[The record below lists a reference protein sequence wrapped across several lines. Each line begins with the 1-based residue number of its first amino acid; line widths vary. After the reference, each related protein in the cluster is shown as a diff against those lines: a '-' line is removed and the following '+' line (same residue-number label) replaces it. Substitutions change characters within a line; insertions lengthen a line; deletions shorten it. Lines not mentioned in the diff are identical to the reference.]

1 MTDMYKTLKNYVL
14 LILLMMT
21 ATPAVAQSINIPD
34 TLAGW
39 DQSWVANLN
48 GSQAAYS
55 NWAQGGVSSI
65 SGTASSIFTMKYRQ
79 GLFSYGFRTNLK
91 YGQSNVQGEGVIKTD
106 DVIEIINR
114 FNYRFTEDGNF
125 SGYGNINFRTQ
136 FDEGYEYSTEDG
148 VPDVLI
154 SDLFA
159 PAYVME
165 GVGVAYAP
173 SDAFTFETGLALK
186 QTIVTDDDLKPLY
199 GVAQDKEV
207 RGEGG
212 LTTGINFE
220 KEVFESIF
228 YTSALETF
236 TNFLIPVSETD
247 VKWSNEVVGQI
258 NSLVSASF
266 QFELRYDND
275 FSSEIQLK
283 QVLSAG
289 ISVSLY

>member
-1 MTDMYKTLKNYVL
+1 MLKTIKNY
-14 LILLMMT
+14 ILLAVIMMV
-21 ATPAVAQSINIPD
+21 ATPAASQSFNIPD

-39 DQSWVANLN
+39 DQSWVASLN

-65 SGTASSIFTMKYRQ
+65 SGTASSVFTMKYRE

-114 FNYRFTEDGNF
+114 FNYRFTENGNF

-136 FDEGYEYSTEDG
+136 FDEGYEYSTEEG
-148 VPDVLI
+148 VPDEFI

-159 PAYVME
+159 PAYIME
-165 GVGVAYAP
+165 GVGVSYAP
-173 SDAFTFETGLALK
+173 SDAFSFESGLALK
-186 QTIVTDDDLKPLY
+186 QTIVTDDELKPKY
-199 GVAQDKEV
+199 GVDPDKDI

-220 KEVFESIF
+220 QEVFENIF
-228 YTSALETF
+228 YSSALETF

>member
-1 MTDMYKTLKNYVL
+1 MLKTIKNY
-14 LILLMMT
+14 ILLAVIMMV
-21 ATPAVAQSINIPD
+21 ATPAASQSFNIPD

-39 DQSWVANLN
+39 DQSWVASLN

-65 SGTASSIFTMKYRQ
+65 SGTASSVFTMKYRE

-114 FNYRFTEDGNF
+114 FNYRFTENGNF

-136 FDEGYEYSTEDG
+136 FDEGYEYSTEEG
-148 VPDVLI
+148 VPDEFI

-159 PAYVME
+159 PAYIME
-165 GVGVAYAP
+165 GVGVSYAP
-173 SDAFTFETGLALK
+173 SDAFSFESGLALK
-186 QTIVTDDDLKPLY
+186 QTIVTDDELKPKY
-199 GVAQDKEV
+199 RVDPDKDI

-220 KEVFESIF
+220 QEVFENIF
-228 YTSALETF
+228 YSSALETF

>member
-1 MTDMYKTLKNYVL
+1 MLKTIKNY
-14 LILLMMT
+14 ILLAVIMMV
-21 ATPAVAQSINIPD
+21 ATPAASQSFNIPD

-39 DQSWVANLN
+39 DQSWVASLN

-65 SGTASSIFTMKYRQ
+65 SGTASSVFTMKYRE

-114 FNYRFTEDGNF
+114 FNYRFTENGNF

-136 FDEGYEYSTEDG
+136 FDEGYEYSTEEG
-148 VPDVLI
+148 VPDEFI

-159 PAYVME
+159 PAYIME
-165 GVGVAYAP
+165 GVGVSYAP
-173 SDAFTFETGLALK
+173 SDAFSFESGLALK
-186 QTIVTDDDLKPLY
+186 QTIVTDDSLKARYKLAP
-199 GVAQDKEV
+199 DKDI

-220 KEVFESIF
+220 QEVFENIF
-228 YTSALETF
+228 YSSALETF

>member
-1 MTDMYKTLKNYVL
+1 MLKTIKNY
-14 LILLMMT
+14 ILLAVIMMV
-21 ATPAVAQSINIPD
+21 ATPAASQSFNIPD

-39 DQSWVANLN
+39 DQSWVASLN

-65 SGTASSIFTMKYRQ
+65 SGTASSVFTMKYRE

-114 FNYRFTEDGNF
+114 FNYRFTENGNF

-136 FDEGYEYSTEDG
+136 FDEGYEYSTEEG
-148 VPDVLI
+148 VPDEFI

-159 PAYVME
+159 PAYIME
-165 GVGVAYAP
+165 GVGVSYAP
-173 SDAFTFETGLALK
+173 SDAFSFESGLALK
-186 QTIVTDDDLKPLY
+186 QTIVTDDELKPKY
-199 GVAQDKEV
+199 RVDPDKDI

-220 KEVFESIF
+220 QEVFENIF
-228 YTSALETF
+228 YSSALETF

-275 FSSEIQLK
+275 FSRKIQLK